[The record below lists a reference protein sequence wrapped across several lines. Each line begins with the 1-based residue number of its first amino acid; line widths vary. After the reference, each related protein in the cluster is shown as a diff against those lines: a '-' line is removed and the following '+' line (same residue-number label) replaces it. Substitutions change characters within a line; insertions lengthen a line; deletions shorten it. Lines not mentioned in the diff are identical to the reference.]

1 MILYPMIISAV
12 AVLATLVYASYLDI
26 KDRRVPFRTWI
37 PMLIIG
43 IPSTIWLLFDT
54 TANFSLIAGYL
65 ALVAAFFYANY
76 LDSREET
83 NPVKFQY
90 LAVVTWSFRRFP
102 GLSSQRP
109 LFFHLFPGMACLPE
123 FLRTLPT
130 KNTKNRVRR
139 RQSRR
144 KRCSRQISVTR

>member
-43 IPSTIWLLFDT
+43 IPSTIWLLYDT

-76 LDSREET
+76 LDVREET
-83 NPVKFQY
+83 EPI
-90 LAVVTWSFRRFP
+90 RF
-102 GLSSQRP
+102 
-109 LFFHLFPGMACLPE
+109 
-123 FLRTLPT
+123 
-130 KNTKNRVRR
+130 
-139 RQSRR
+139 
-144 KRCSRQISVTR
+144 

>member
-54 TANFSLIAGYL
+54 TANLSLIAGYL

-90 LAVVTWSFRRFP
+90 LAVVLVPSGDFLVCPRKDRYFFTCSLVWHVCRNSCVHYLRRIQKIASADDKAEEKDAA
-102 GLSSQRP
+102 GKYQ
-109 LFFHLFPGMACLPE
+109 
-123 FLRTLPT
+123 
-130 KNTKNRVRR
+130 
-139 RQSRR
+139 
-144 KRCSRQISVTR
+144 